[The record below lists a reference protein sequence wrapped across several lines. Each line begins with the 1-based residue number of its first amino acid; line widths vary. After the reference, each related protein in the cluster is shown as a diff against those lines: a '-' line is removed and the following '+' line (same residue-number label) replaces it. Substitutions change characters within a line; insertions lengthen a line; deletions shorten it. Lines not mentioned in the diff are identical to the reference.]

1 MTACGLAHHR
11 PGANVAWTSALDGTV
26 TTLTGRVLAHNPSE
40 HMIRI
45 LCDQTLDYTLIS
57 CGGVARKAAR

>member
-11 PGANVAWTSALDGTV
+11 PGADVAWTSALDGNI
-26 TTLTGRVLAHNPSE
+26 TTLTGRVLAHNPNE

-57 CGGVARKAAR
+57 CGGVARKAVR

>member
-1 MTACGLAHHR
+1 MTACDLAHHR
-11 PGANVAWTSALDGTV
+11 PGANVAWTSALDGNV

-45 LCDQTLDYTLIS
+45 LSDQTLDYTLIS